1 MATDEQFRR
10 VRRMLK
16 EGADQQAEGA
26 FRMGAVWAA
35 RELGHPLDD
44 DLVERGLRWY
54 KLARARWD
62 EEIAA
67 EEEAKRR
74 EEQD

>member
-54 KLARARWD
+54 KLARERTGPSSRGVR
-62 EEIAA
+62 
-67 EEEAKRR
+67 AKLATPP
-74 EEQD
+74 E